1 MTALREYQRLECTGL
16 WRDAPGAQK
25 REVFVAFGDA
35 TLVISEAKS
44 HRPLTHWSLPAIQRL
59 NPGQMP
65 ARYAPAPGGDEE
77 LEIDDETMIA
87 AVDKVHVLI
96 AARRPHPGRLRGLL
110 LGAGLVAV
118 LGLGAFWMPR
128 ALIDHTAEALPFATR
143 QELGRAALA
152 DLVRLTGAPC
162 AGPEGTA
169 SLNGLRDRMTGT
181 GGETYVIG
189 APLARAE
196 MLPGQILV
204 LPKTL
209 VEAQDRP
216 EVAAATILA
225 AEVEAGI
232 APPLRDVLRFAG
244 FRATISLLTTGA
256 LPADA
261 LKGYGE
267 NLVARRPPEPE
278 AEPLLRRFAEAGI
291 SSTPYAYAIDLTGE
305 TTLALIE
312 ADPHRNDAKPVMT
325 DTDWVALQGICS
337 E

>member
-1 MTALREYQRLECTGL
+1 MTALREYQRLESTGL

-44 HRPLTHWSLPAIQRL
+44 HRPLTHWSLPAIVRL

-65 ARYAPAPGGDEE
+65 ARYAPAPDGDEE

-87 AVDKVHVLI
+87 AIEKVHVLI
-96 AARRPHPGRLRGLL
+96 EARRPHPGRLRGML
-110 LGAGLVAV
+110 LGAGLLAILGVAV
-118 LGLGAFWMPR
+118 FWMPR
-128 ALIDHTAEALPFATR
+128 ALIEHTAEALPFATR
-143 QELGRAALA
+143 QALGRAALA
-152 DLVRLTGAPC
+152 DLQRLTGAPC
-162 AGPEGTA
+162 NGPEGTA
-169 SLNGLRDRMTGT
+169 SLTRLRDRMTGT
-181 GGETYVIG
+181 GGETYVLN
-189 APLARAE
+189 APLKRAE

-204 LPKTL
+204 LPKSL
-209 VEAQDRP
+209 IEEQDRP

-225 AEVEAGI
+225 AEVESGAT
-232 APPLRDVLRFAG
+232 PPLRDLLHFAG

-267 NLVARRPPEPE
+267 KLVARQMPPPA
-278 AEPLLRRFAEAGI
+278 AEPLLRRFAEAGL
-291 SSTPYAYAIDLTGE
+291 SSTPYAYALDPTGE
-305 TTLALIE
+305 STLGLIE
-312 ADPHRNDAKPVMT
+312 ADPHRDDAKPVMT

-337 E
+337 G

>member
-1 MTALREYQRLECTGL
+1 MTALREYQRLESTGL

-44 HRPLTHWSLPAIQRL
+44 HRPLTHWSLPAIRRL
-59 NPGQMP
+59 NPGQLP
-65 ARYAPAPGGDEE
+65 ARYAPTPDGDEE

-110 LGAGLVAV
+110 LGAALLAV
-118 LGLGAFWMPR
+118 LGLGVFWMPR
-128 ALIDHTAEALPFATR
+128 ALIDHTAGALPFATR
-143 QELGRAALA
+143 QDLGHAALA

-169 SLNGLRDRMTGT
+169 SLTRLRDRMTGT
-181 GGETYVIG
+181 GGETYILG

-204 LPKTL
+204 LPKSL

-232 APPLRDVLRFAG
+232 APPMHDLLHFAG

-256 LPADA
+256 LPVDA

-267 NLVARRPPEPE
+267 KLVARQAPPPES
-278 AEPLLRRFAEAGI
+278 EPLLRRFAEAGI
-291 SSTPYAYAIDLTGE
+291 SSAPYAYALDPTGE

-312 ADPHRNDAKPVMT
+312 ADPHRDDAKPVMT
-325 DTDWVALQGICS
+325 DTDWVALQGICAG
-337 E
+337 